1 MSAYA
6 WELEADVAK
15 EIIPADEYRDEL
27 VVQLYTSQFTQAG
40 SPVYLAF
47 NEVPVL
53 ENGICLGNQGH
64 TVRILGT
71 KARLAVNAISSEVAT
86 GGIETHTSL
95 EYRHTPNWPPYWN
108 DNDNPEYP
116 RWPSWPKT

>member
-27 VVQLYTSQFTQAG
+27 VVQLYTSEFEQAG
-40 SPVYLAF
+40 CPVYLGF
-47 NEVPVL
+47 GKVPVDSV
-53 ENGICLGNQGH
+53 GICLGNQGH
-64 TVRILGT
+64 TVRVLGA
-71 KARLAVNAISSEVAT
+71 KARLAVNAICAGVAI
-86 GGIETHTSL
+86 GGIETHTSI
-95 EYRHTPNWPPYWN
+95 EYRHTPNWPGWWN

-116 RWPSWPKT
+116 RWPPSPK

>member
-27 VVQLYTSQFTQAG
+27 VVQLYTDKWTEAG
-40 SPVYLAF
+40 NPVYLGFGEAPTSG
-47 NEVPVL
+47 VGV
-53 ENGICLGNQGH
+53 CLGNQGH
-64 TVRILGT
+64 SVRVLGA
-71 KARLAVNAISSEVAT
+71 KARLAVNAICSGIAA
-86 GGIETHTSL
+86 GGIETHTSI
-95 EYRHTPNWPPYWN
+95 EYRHTPNYPGWWN
-108 DNDNPEYP
+108 DQENPEYP